1 MSAIEWAQLLVAL
14 GLVLLTFHRALPA
27 LILRWHPESL
37 ACRFLGPEEEGPILD
52 GSPLLQELIDRA
64 KRLHYSLLGVKVEKM
79 PLWGGRFSEVTLAAR
94 DQSAFASIVLHPF
107 GAPASLYF
115 YTPLSAGGMAF
126 TRDFAGGAQI
136 ESPGLSVA
144 NVPSEELEVVHQAH
158 QQRVAALRAQGYA
171 SEVRPSQAGRIAATH
186 AFYASAYYRRLS
198 AGRDRLMALS
208 CAASIAL
215 MLWAGLSPL
224 LGS

>member
-1 MSAIEWAQLLVAL
+1 M
-14 GLVLLTFHRALPA
+14 
-27 LILRWHPESL
+27 
-37 ACRFLGPEEEGPILD
+37 
-52 GSPLLQELIDRA
+52 
-64 KRLHYSLLGVKVEKM
+64 
-79 PLWGGRFSEVTLAAR
+79 
-94 DQSAFASIVLHPF
+94 
-107 GAPASLYF
+107 
-115 YTPLSAGGMAF
+115 
-126 TRDFAGGAQI
+126 
-136 ESPGLSVA
+136 
-144 NVPSEELEVVHQAH
+144 
-158 QQRVAALRAQGYA
+158 AALRAQGYA